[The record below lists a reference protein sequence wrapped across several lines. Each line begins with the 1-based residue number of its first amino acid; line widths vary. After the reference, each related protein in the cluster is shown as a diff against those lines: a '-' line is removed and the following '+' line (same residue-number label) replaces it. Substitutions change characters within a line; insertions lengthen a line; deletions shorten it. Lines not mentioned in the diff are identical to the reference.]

1 MEAVLEQP
9 TRPPRRATAAERI
22 PGVEY
27 DAGGNPV
34 LYTVEETF
42 HDIGDKL
49 VAHYGETIRAALN
62 ESLTQHG
69 LHPLS

>member
-1 MEAVLEQP
+1 METILEQP
-9 TRPPRRATAAERI
+9 IRTARRATAAERI

-27 DAGGNPV
+27 DADGKPV

-42 HDIGDKL
+42 HRIGNKL
-49 VAHYGETIRAALN
+49 VAHYGENIRAALN

-69 LHPLS
+69 LHHLP